1 MMALKIVM
9 ENIIIMKHLNQNK
22 MKEDKVSETIGYV
35 GVFLMIIILVVL
47 GTNHF
52 IGDPMGIHK

>member
-1 MMALKIVM
+1 M